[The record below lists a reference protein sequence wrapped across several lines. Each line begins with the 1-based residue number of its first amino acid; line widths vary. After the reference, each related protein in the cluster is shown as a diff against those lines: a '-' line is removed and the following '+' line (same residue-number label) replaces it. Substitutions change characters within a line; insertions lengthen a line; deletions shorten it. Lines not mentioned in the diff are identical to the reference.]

1 MMRKAFSQRPWPLL
15 IGLTLTCLPAGC
27 GELNDRD
34 PDSGVTGAKGV
45 ADPKY
50 AAGTPDQYRQQ
61 HQDAEKAFQTKGK
74 AAAPKATAAP
84 KAKP

>member
-1 MMRKAFSQRPWPLL
+1 MRTAFSQRPWPLL
-15 IGLTLTCLPAGC
+15 IGLALAGLPAGC
-27 GELNDRD
+27 GEPNDRN
-34 PDSGVTGAKGV
+34 PDSGISGAKGV

-61 HQDAEKAFQTKGK
+61 HQDSEKAIQTKGN
-74 AAAPKATAAP
+74 AAAP